1 MAGRRSLN
9 VTLWVAAL
17 FNLGAA
23 LLLAFPA
30 ALGQRIGLPA
40 DVPVVYSALTG
51 LFVLLFGASYA
62 WMALQPA
69 VVRPLL
75 AFGAI
80 GKTAA
85 FVAAVLLWCLDAI
98 PLPILLAG
106 IGDLVFAALFVR
118 WLWDSR

>member
-1 MAGRRSLN
+1 MAGRRSLD
-9 VTLWVAAL
+9 VTLWIAAS

-23 LLLAFPA
+23 ALLAFPES
-30 ALGQRIGLPA
+30 LGQLIGLPA
-40 DVPVVYSALTG
+40 DVPLVYSVLTG

-69 VVRPLL
+69 IVRPLL

-118 WLWDSR
+118 WLWTSR